1 MHHVCELSDELML
14 TNKQLASIIEAELAQ
29 PLPNLVIPSSENCF
43 LNSSKEL
50 NVLIIASYYL
60 PIGKP
65 PP

>member
-1 MHHVCELSDELML
+1 LSDELIL
-14 TNKQLASIIEAELAQ
+14 TNKQLAFIIEAQPPQ
-29 PLPNLVIPSSENCF
+29 PLPNLVLPASEDCF

-65 PP
+65 PL